1 MVRMSDIWDR
11 TTEVLRGRSSML
23 AGIAALLVFVP
34 AVVQAGAQFFL
45 TGGGLQ
51 GFAAGATSISS
62 VVAVVLAFLVVFLLV
77 MVVRLWGSAAIIS
90 AGSDPAYDRSAA
102 MAHGARRLP
111 AALGVSLLFVLAIL
125 VLFIPFF
132 VLIGASFN
140 WAALA
145 RGVPPDP
152 SSFSSPGSII
162 AALFYG
168 LVLFFVL
175 FFVLIRLSLLMPVI
189 VNERLGAG
197 AIGRSWRLTQ
207 GLFWRLFGVFFL
219 FGLVFLIATSAATLL
234 MSLLVRL
241 LLGASHV
248 GAATFAGQIG
258 GAAVGAAY
266 AVVSGVFL
274 AQLYRALTGRE
285 AAETFA

>member
-1 MVRMSDIWDR
+1 MVRMTDIWDR
-11 TTEVLRGRSSML
+11 TTEVLRGRLSML

-45 TGGGLQ
+45 TGGALQ

-62 VVAVVLAFLVVFLLV
+62 VIAIALAFLIVILLV
-77 MVVRLWGSAAIIS
+77 VTVRLWGSAAII
-90 AGSDPAYDRSAA
+90 AAASDPAYDRGAA
-102 MAHGARRLP
+102 MAQGARRLP
-111 AALGVSLLFVLAIL
+111 ATIGVSFLFLLAML
-125 VLFIPFF
+125 VLFIPFLA
-132 VLIGASFN
+132 LIGASFN

-152 SSFSSPGSII
+152 SSFSSPGPII
-162 AALFYG
+162 AGLLYG

-175 FFVLIRLSLLMPVI
+175 FFVVIRLSLLMPVI

-197 AIGRSWRLTQ
+197 AIGRAWRLTR

-234 MSLLVRL
+234 MSLSVRL

-248 GAATFAGQIG
+248 AAATFAGQIG
-258 GAAVGAAY
+258 GAAVAAAY
-266 AVVSGVFL
+266 AVVSGVFI